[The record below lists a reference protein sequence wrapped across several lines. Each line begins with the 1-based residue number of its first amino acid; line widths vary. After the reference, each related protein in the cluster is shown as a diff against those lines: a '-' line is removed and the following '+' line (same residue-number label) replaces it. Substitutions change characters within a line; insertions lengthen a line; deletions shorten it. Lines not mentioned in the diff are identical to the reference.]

1 MLPATKSHRFSLA
14 DVVPSSFLAI
24 SHEANP
30 LSLPPVEKAIVL
42 LVDGLGASALT
53 ARAGHARTLAPMLTA
68 ASTIGARFPSTTASA
83 LASLTTGETPGIHG
97 LVGYR
102 VLDAANDRI
111 VNQLSGWDD
120 RLDPATWQR
129 VPTLFEKARD
139 AGIPSFAIGTE
150 RYRSSGF
157 TRAVLRGAEYRSGGT
172 MSERFDEARRVLD
185 EIDRGLIY
193 LYMPELDQAGHSAGW
208 QSSLWTTALEELDR
222 SVRSFVPTLGR
233 GEGMLLTA
241 DHGVLDVSK
250 HSQVLFDSEPRLID
264 GIRFIGGEPRAL
276 QLYFE
281 PDATSDHRATVLASW
296 REIEGSR
303 SWIVSRAEAIESGWF
318 GPTVDFD
325 VIPRIGD
332 IIVAARKSIAY
343 YDSRVATNTGRS
355 MVGQHGSWSSE
366 ELAIPLLRFGAF
378 ASAQR
383 MRA

>member
-14 DVVPSSFLAI
+14 DVIPSSLLAI
-24 SHEANP
+24 AHESNS

-53 ARAGHARTLAPMLTA
+53 ARAGHARTLAPMLSA
-68 ASTIGARFPSTTASA
+68 VSTIGARFPSTTASA

-97 LVGYR
+97 LVGYS
-102 VLDAANDRI
+102 VLDAANDRV

-139 AGIPSFAIGTE
+139 AGIPSFAIGSE

-172 MSERFDEARRVLD
+172 MSERFERARSVLD

-193 LYMPELDQAGHSAGW
+193 LYVPELDQAGHAAGW
-208 QSSLWTTALEELDR
+208 QSPLWTTMLEELDR
-222 SVRSFVPTLGR
+222 SVRNFAPTLGR
-233 GEGMLLTA
+233 GEGLLLTA
-241 DHGVLDVSK
+241 DHGVLDVPQN
-250 HSQVLFDSEPRLID
+250 SQVLFDSEPRLID
-264 GIRFIGGEPRAL
+264 GIRFIAGEPRAL
-276 QLYFE
+276 QLHFE
-281 PDATSDHRATVLASW
+281 PDASSDLRARVLASW

-303 SWIVSRAEAIESGWF
+303 SWVVSRAEAIESGWF
-318 GPTVDFD
+318 GPSVDSE

-332 IIVAARKSIAY
+332 IIVAARKNIAY
-343 YDSRVATNTGRS
+343 YDSRVVSNTGRN
-355 MVGQHGSWSSE
+355 MVGQHGSWSPQ

-378 ASAQR
+378 A
-383 MRA
+383 